1 MSTASCTVLT
11 GTYGDL
17 GRRSTGYHALDGL
30 MLVYEREWPYHTTSR
45 RLWRCIDASEARA
58 HTLAVH
64 DGSGR
69 IKLHLAVGHVKGM
82 NIALQSTWHG
92 EHYVVYVRM
101 ILTDRLGLGTFR
113 SWWFIWRAWAASLDP
128 VKDV

>member
-1 MSTASCTVLT
+1 MNVT
-11 GTYGDL
+11 GHITPQAGAFGD
-17 GRRSTGYHALDGL
+17 AL
-30 MLVYEREWPYHTTSR
+30 MQ
-45 RLWRCIDASEARA
+45 SEARA

-82 NIALQSTWHG
+82 NIALQSKRHG
-92 EHYVVYVRM
+92 EHYVVYVCM